1 VKKIVATAAGIGLL
15 AGLAVFRP
23 DILPWDAGW
32 ARGLGTG
39 VLLGT
44 AGSVGAFLVLVRN
57 LKAGHGR
64 FLAAVFGGMAVR
76 MALFLVVLVL
86 VLRGGSI
93 PVTAFLAGLVP
104 SYLGFQAA
112 EMWYLHRTA
121 GISIP
126 AADVERG
133 P

>member
-1 VKKIVATAAGIGLL
+1 MKKIVTTAAGIGLL

-23 DILPWDAGW
+23 DILPVEAGW
-32 ARGLGTG
+32 ARGLGAG

-44 AGSVGAFLVLVRN
+44 AGSVGGFLVLVKN
-57 LKAGHGR
+57 LRAGHAR

-76 MALFLVVLVL
+76 LALFVLALVL
-86 VLRGGSI
+86 VLRGGSV
-93 PVTAFLAGLVP
+93 PVVAFLAGLIP

-121 GISIP
+121 GVSNP
-126 AADVERG
+126 VADVERG